1 MNSDALRNAY
11 NTNEIVRQICDEMAE
26 RDRNQAET
34 KLKRILARLQSSGTN
49 VRKHEAI
56 AAFRILEEFGCG
68 QYVEGRHGWPSRFVW
83 SVGSKSACQ
92 IAKGMETTVE
102 TLPETNEDEEFEAEV
117 NTITHLLQ
125 LRSDFALELQLPTD
139 LTQREAVRIA
149 SFVAALP
156 LDE

>member
-1 MNSDALRNAY
+1 MNSEALRHAY
-11 NTNEIVRQICDEMAE
+11 NTNEIVRQICDDMAE
-26 RDRNQAET
+26 RERNQAET
-34 KLKRILARLQSSGTN
+34 KLLRILARLQNNGSN
-49 VRKHEAI
+49 VRKNEAI
-56 AAFRILEEFGCG
+56 AAFRLLEESACG

-92 IAKGMETTVE
+92 IAKGMEATIE
-102 TLPETNEDEEFEAEV
+102 TLTETNEDEEFEAEV
-117 NTITHLLQ
+117 NTITHVLQ

>member
-1 MNSDALRNAY
+1 
-11 NTNEIVRQICDEMAE
+11 
-26 RDRNQAET
+26 
-34 KLKRILARLQSSGTN
+34 
-49 VRKHEAI
+49 
-56 AAFRILEEFGCG
+56 
-68 QYVEGRHGWPSRFVW
+68 
-83 SVGSKSACQ
+83 
-92 IAKGMETTVE
+92 METTVE